1 MKISLSNHLATSDLN
16 DLYKK
21 IISRNNR
28 LLFLTKM
35 LAPEI
40 LIRNEKRLIQ
50 ESVDALINN
59 GKKGKIIV
67 GTVRYVYKNSI
78 FDKYDIK

>member
-1 MKISLSNHLATSDLN
+1 MKVILSNHLATSDLN

-40 LIRNEKRLIQ
+40 LIRNEKRLLQ
-50 ESVDALINN
+50 ESIDALINN

-67 GTVRYVYKNSI
+67 GTVRYVY
-78 FDKYDIK
+78 